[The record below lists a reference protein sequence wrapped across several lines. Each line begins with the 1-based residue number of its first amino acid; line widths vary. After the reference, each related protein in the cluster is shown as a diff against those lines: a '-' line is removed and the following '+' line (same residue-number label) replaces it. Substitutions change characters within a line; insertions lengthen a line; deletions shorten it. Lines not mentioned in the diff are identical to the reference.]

1 MVAMTDR
8 ISSLVGGPILER
20 EFVRIN
26 RKPAVLALRIVYCL
40 LALFLFFSIIGDG
53 SDAPSPPHV
62 LQARP
67 GAVLIS
73 GIENSPRFHTQ
84 YLRFV
89 SDAGKYVSLLLHQQ
103 LVLILLLT
111 PLLTA
116 GAIVYEKEGD
126 TLLALFGT
134 DLGPREIVTG
144 KLVGR
149 LAVLAVA
156 AAPAVPVLVFMAVLA
171 DLSVTN
177 VCLALAQAAV
187 LAYALGALCLLL
199 SLRSRRSADAI
210 IGCYAA
216 VFVGGLLVVSFHSAV
231 RIPAVLDPVDFL
243 GELTGAGGKIR
254 WWPAAKHL
262 GCWAAI
268 GTLCLAVTALRLN
281 AATLRQP
288 PVERRRWA
296 YRPPMGD
303 RPVRW
308 RERYVMGLAPVAAL
322 RSIPAWMGRLGVF
335 VFSAVLVGQGL
346 DEASGGGL
354 RQLFRDGDIRGL
366 LAFPGRHFARADWLW
381 FHIHLMGFVLAA
393 VGGISTSVRCAGSI
407 AEEKRRKTWDDLV
420 LTPLTLE
427 EILQQK
433 YAGVL
438 GAVIVP
444 MVLYTL
450 PMLIPGAILG
460 WPGILAVALWAGG
473 ALVVMAGGGW
483 LGIGLAADAAGNT
496 RPENNVEAFRL
507 DRRGRDGR
515 MPPAGIPHG
524 VRPTVWRPADTRFRP
539 GDKRS

>member
-1 MVAMTDR
+1 MTDR
-8 ISSLVGGPILER
+8 FSSLVGGPILER

-26 RKPAVLALRIVYCL
+26 RKPAVLALRIAYCL
-40 LALFLFFSIIGDG
+40 LVFFLFFSMIGDG
-53 SDAPSPPHV
+53 SDALSPPHV

-67 GAVLIS
+67 SSVLIS
-73 GIENSPRFHTQ
+73 GIEHSPRFHTQ

-89 SDAGKYVSLLLHQQ
+89 SDAGKYVSFLLHQQ
-103 LVLILLLT
+103 LLLILLIT

-126 TLLALFGT
+126 TLQALFGT
-134 DLGPREIVTG
+134 ALGPREIVTG
-144 KLVGR
+144 KLLGR

-156 AAPAVPVLVFMAVLA
+156 AAPAVPVLVFTAVFA
-171 DLSVTN
+171 DLPVTN

-187 LAYALGALCLLL
+187 VAYSLGALCLLL
-199 SLRSRRSADAI
+199 SLRCRRSADAI

-216 VFVGGLLVVSFHSAV
+216 VFVGGLLVVSFHSAI

-243 GELTGAGGKIR
+243 SELTGARANIR
-254 WWPAAKHL
+254 WWPAVKHL
-262 GCWAAI
+262 GCFAAL
-268 GTLCLAVTALRLN
+268 GTLCLGVSALRLN
-281 AATLRQP
+281 AAILRQP
-288 PVERRRWA
+288 NAAGRRWL
-296 YRPPMGD
+296 YRPPIGD
-303 RPVRW
+303 QPVRW
-308 RERYVMGLAPVAAL
+308 RERYVMGVAPIVAL

-335 VFSAVLVGQGL
+335 TFSAIVVGQAL

-354 RQLFRDGDIRGL
+354 RQLLRDGDIRGL
-366 LAFPGRHFARADWLW
+366 LAFPGRHFARSDWLW
-381 FHIHLMGFVLAA
+381 FDIHLMGFVLAA
-393 VGGISTSVRCAGSI
+393 VGGIATSVRCAGGI
-407 AEEKRRKTWDDLV
+407 ADEKRRKTWDDLV

-444 MVLYTL
+444 VVLYTL

-460 WPGILAVALWAGG
+460 GPGILAVTLWAGG

-483 LGIGLAADAAGNT
+483 LGIGLAADASGNT
-496 RPENNVEAFRL
+496 RPDNHADAFRF
-507 DRRGRDGR
+507 DRRGPDWR
-515 MPPAGIPHG
+515 MPPARMPSAGRPN
-524 VRPTVWRPADTRFRP
+524 VRRPADTRFRP